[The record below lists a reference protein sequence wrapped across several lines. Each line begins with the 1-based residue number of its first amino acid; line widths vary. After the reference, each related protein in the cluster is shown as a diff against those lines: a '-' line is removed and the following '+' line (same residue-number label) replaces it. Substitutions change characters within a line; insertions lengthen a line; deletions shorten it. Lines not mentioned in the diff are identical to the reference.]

1 MARFHIRR
9 NHPHAGLLSLCKI
22 PGGGFAARETVVT
35 EAEFIK
41 EVTRYLKE
49 LSPAEKTRLRR
60 AAATLQPTPP
70 PPPGNGEIRP
80 FVVNKAVAAG

>member
-9 NHPHAGLLSLCKI
+9 NHPHTGVLALCKI
-22 PGGGFAARETVVT
+22 PGGGFAAKETIVT

-49 LSPAEKTRLRR
+49 LSPAEKNRLRR
-60 AAATLQPTPP
+60 AAALLPLTPA
-70 PPPGNGEIRP
+70 PPPGNGEIKP
-80 FVVNKAVAAG
+80 VSLHKAVATG